1 MTDFS
6 SVWSVATVDC
16 DVSSWAR
23 RVVNSSL
30 EFSGAVSGAVS
41 DFRFAS
47 SSLATRDSTSAL
59 SPSVSNRAASA
70 SARYFASSADES
82 SAVSL
87 PVSSRCRS

>member
-1 MTDFS
+1 MTDFR

-23 RVVNSSL
+23 RVLNSSL
-30 EFSGAVSGAVS
+30 ESTVVSGAVS

-87 PVSSRCRS
+87 AVSSCCRS